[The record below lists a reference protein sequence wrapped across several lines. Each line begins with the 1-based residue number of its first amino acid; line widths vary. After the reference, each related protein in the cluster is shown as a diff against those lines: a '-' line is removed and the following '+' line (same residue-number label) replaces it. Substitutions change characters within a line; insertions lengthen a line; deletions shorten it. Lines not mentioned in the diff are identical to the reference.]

1 MTALR
6 ENAPLVTA
14 VGGPKGGEKS
24 MEEHE
29 RIVVMVV
36 MVAVLGG
43 E

>member
-14 VGGPKGGEKS
+14 VREPKGGEKRLA
-24 MEEHE
+24 EHE
-29 RIVVMVV
+29 RIVVMIV
-36 MVAVLGG
+36 VLGG

>member
-14 VGGPKGGEKS
+14 VREPKGGEKS

-29 RIVVMVV
+29 RIVVMIV
-36 MVAVLGG
+36 VLGG